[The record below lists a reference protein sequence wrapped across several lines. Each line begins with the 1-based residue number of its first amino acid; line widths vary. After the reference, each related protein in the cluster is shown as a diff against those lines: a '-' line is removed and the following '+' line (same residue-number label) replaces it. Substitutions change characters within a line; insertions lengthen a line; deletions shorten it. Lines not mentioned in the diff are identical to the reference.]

1 MLEKLEE
8 YHIPQTI
15 AEAVRLLRRRTGGET
30 VAITGAI
37 DLHWWRLQNA
47 RRFVDTSR
55 LGLNRIRL
63 DRTALHLGAAT
74 LLEDI
79 VTSKVA
85 ARFAGG
91 LLVQGALGLASPPR
105 RHTTSLAALL
115 INAVSVVDI
124 IPALMALDAKVRVQ
138 GVKRRT
144 IPLTEIFAGKGR
156 AALDREL
163 LLEVVVPKPKGKIG
177 VALERH
183 ALTPSDDPML
193 TAIATVQMSRGK
205 IAKATI
211 AIGGGLHVPVRCP
224 KAEAELVGKA
234 PDLGLFACAAHG
246 VAKAI
251 HPISDTRCSAEHR
264 RDVCKVIVRR
274 ALARAAGLE
283 ESR

>member
-37 DLHWWRLQNA
+37 DLHWWRLQSA

-63 DRTALHLGAAT
+63 EKSALRLGSAT

-115 INAVSVVDI
+115 INAVPFVDI
-124 IPALMALDAKVRVQ
+124 IPALMALDAKVRVKGARQ
-138 GVKRRT
+138 RT
-144 IPLTEIFAGKGR
+144 IPLTELFAGKGR
-156 AALDREL
+156 TVLDREL
-163 LLEVVVPKPKGKIG
+163 LLEVVVPKPRGKIG

-193 TAIATVQMSRGK
+193 VAVATVQMARGK
-205 IAKATI
+205 IAEATI

-224 KAEAELVGKA
+224 KVEAELVGKA
-234 PDLGLFACAAHG
+234 PDLEVFTAAG
-246 VAKAI
+246 QSVARSI

-264 RDVCKVIVRR
+264 RDVCTVLVRR
-274 ALARAAGLE
+274 VLARTTGME
-283 ESR
+283 VSR